1 VDPRGAAGGIKI
13 TLVLLDLDFRALD
26 RLISMESSDLMKE
39 YRLRCELVKLALQW
53 GWEVVMANTVDE
65 VTGHYVYS
73 APLRS
78 VGEFVNKVH
87 DEAARVP
94 HKNA

>member
-1 VDPRGAAGGIKI
+1 
-13 TLVLLDLDFRALD
+13 
-26 RLISMESSDLMKE
+26 
-39 YRLRCELVKLALQW
+39 
-53 GWEVVMANTVDE
+53 
-65 VTGHYVYS
+65 VYS